1 MPNSLETL
9 RAALAGRYDIQREL
23 GRGGMA
29 TVYLAHDV
37 NHDRPVALKVVL
49 PELAASIGNDR
60 FQREIKLAARLQ
72 HPHILSV
79 YDSGEAA
86 GQLWFTM
93 PFVEGESLR
102 DRLVRETQLP
112 VEEAVRIVREA
123 ALALDYAHRHGV
135 VHRDVK
141 PENILLSDGQALVA
155 DFGIARAVG
164 AEGALTKTGMTVG
177 TPAYMSPEQASG
189 ERTIDGRSD
198 IYALGC
204 VLYELLAGE
213 PPFTGPTAQ
222 AIISRALTET
232 PRPLSAVREA
242 VTPSLQ
248 AAVQKALARTPAD
261 RFSTAAEFAKALGST
276 SGEVAVTGAVTAP
289 TPAVAAPPRRRAKWL
304 IPAAVLVLAGVF
316 VLGYALR
323 RSAGGGGRRIAVLPF
338 ENEGAADDEYFADGV
353 TDEVR
358 SKLAGLPG
366 LQVTARGSA
375 SQYRKT
381 TKTPREIGKEL
392 EVDYLLTGTVRWSK
406 GSGAANRVRVSPEL
420 IQVSTQASRWSE
432 AIDADLSDVFKVQSD
447 IAGKVA
453 SALNLALGAG
463 EQQRLEERPTKNLDA
478 YDAFLKGEQITQ
490 GMAKMEL
497 PLLKQALPEYE
508 RAVTLDSTFAQA
520 WEEIALAECEIN
532 RVNKTE
538 DGVARA
544 KAAAERALRL
554 APDRA
559 TGRLPMGTYLRV
571 LAKDYSGALEQFQAG
586 LKVDPNS
593 AALLTASASAE
604 RSLGRWDQALAHLEQ
619 AEKIDPRSVP
629 TARALTF
636 IYHDTR
642 RYPEA
647 IAAGNRGL
655 DLSPNN
661 LAFVQQLATSW
672 ISQGQLDSAR
682 AVVHRALTTGADTT
696 ALIARFALFQEM
708 MWTLDPALWPRLVT
722 LRPENFSGD
731 RGHWGLK
738 VGGTWKLLG
747 DTVKA
752 RAYGDSALADFQLRL
767 EKFPE
772 EAQLQELLGRAL
784 ALGGH
789 KAEAIAA
796 AEKSLKMRET
806 SLDASTGPYVKFQV
820 ARILIQAGSYD
831 RALDLIEPLLGTPAS
846 DLTPAWLRLDPI
858 FKPLKGNPR
867 FEKLIAGK

>member
-1 MPNSLETL
+1 MPDSLETL
-9 RAALAGRYDIQREL
+9 RAALAGRYEIQREL

-37 NHDRPVALKVVL
+37 HHDRPVALKVVL

-79 YDSGEAA
+79 YDSGEAG

-112 VEEAVRIVREA
+112 IEEAVRIVREA

-135 VHRDVK
+135 VHRDIK

-164 AEGALTKTGMTVG
+164 AEGSLTKTGMTVG

-189 ERTIDGRSD
+189 ERNIDGRAD
-198 IYALGC
+198 IYALGA

-232 PRPLSAVREA
+232 PRPLAAVRPAVSASLQSAV
-242 VTPSLQ
+242 T
-248 AAVQKALARTPAD
+248 KALARTPAD
-261 RFSTAAEFAKALGST
+261 RFPTAAEFARALGAT
-276 SGEVAVTGAVTAP
+276 SGEVAVTAAVTSG
-289 TPAVAAPPRRRAKWL
+289 TPAPSRSGRWARFV
-304 IPAAVLVLAGVF
+304 IPAAVAAFAATFAAGYF
-316 VLGYALR
+316 FR
-323 RSAGGGGRRIAVLPF
+323 HSGGGGAKRIAVLPF
-338 ENEGAADDEYFADGV
+338 ENQGAAEDEYFADGV

-358 SKLAGLPG
+358 SKLAGIPG
-366 LQVTARGSA
+366 LQVTARAST
-375 SQYRKT
+375 SQYRKS
-381 TKTPREIGKEL
+381 TKTPREIGREL

-406 GSGAANRVRVSPEL
+406 GGGSTNRVRVNPEL
-420 IQVSTQASRWSE
+420 IQVSNASEKWSAPFE
-432 AIDADLSDVFKVQSD
+432 AELSDVFQVQAD

-453 SALNLALGAG
+453 SALDLALGAG
-463 EQQRLEERPTKNLDA
+463 EEQRLAERPTKNLDA

-490 GMAKMEL
+490 GMGILEVAQ
-497 PLLKQALPEYE
+497 LKEALVHYQ

-520 WEEIALAECEIN
+520 WAEIALAECEIN
-532 RVNKTE
+532 RTTRTE
-538 DGVARA
+538 EGVARA

-554 APDRA
+554 SPNRA
-559 TGRLPMGTYLRV
+559 VGRLAMGTYLRV
-571 LAKDYSGALEQFQAG
+571 LAKDYSGALAQFQAG
-586 LKVDPNS
+586 LREDPNN
-593 AALLTASASAE
+593 AALLTAAASAE
-604 RSLGRWDQALAHLEQ
+604 RSLGRWDQALEHLEQ
-619 AEKIDPRSVP
+619 AQRIDPRSIP
-629 TARALTF
+629 TARALGY
-636 IYHDTR
+636 ILHDTR
-642 RYPEA
+642 RYQEA
-647 IAAGNRGL
+647 LAAADRGL
-655 DLSPNN
+655 VLSPNN
-661 LAFVQQLATSW
+661 LAIVQQKVSTWLSL
-672 ISQGQLDSAR
+672 GELDSAR
-682 AVVHRALTTGADTT
+682 AVVHQALTTGADTT
-696 ALIARFALFQEM
+696 AVIARFALFQEM
-708 MWTLDPALWPRLVT
+708 MWALDPALWPKLVK
-722 LRPENFSGD
+722 LRPENFNGD

-752 RAYGDSALADFQLRL
+752 RAYGDSALADFQARL

-806 SLDASTGPYVKFQV
+806 SLDASTGPYVRYQV
-820 ARILIQAGSYD
+820 ARIMIQAGNYD
-831 RALDLIEPLLGTPAS
+831 RALDLIEPLLSSPAS
-846 DLTPAWLRLDPI
+846 DLTPAWLRLEPI
-858 FKPLKGNPR
+858 FKPLRGNPR

>member
-9 RAALAGRYDIQREL
+9 RAALAGRYEIQREL

-29 TVYLAHDV
+29 TVYLAHDA

-79 YDSGEAA
+79 YDSGEAS
-86 GQLWFTM
+86 GQLWYTM

-164 AEGALTKTGMTVG
+164 GEGSLTQTGMTVG

-189 ERTIDGRSD
+189 ERGIDGRAD

-213 PPFTGPTAQ
+213 PPFTGPNAQ

-242 VTPSLQ
+242 VSPALQ
-248 AAVQKALARTPAD
+248 AAVTRALARTPAD
-261 RFSTAAEFAKALGST
+261 RFPTAAEFAKALGST
-276 SGEVAVTGAVTAP
+276 SGEVAVTAPVTAS
-289 TPAVAAPPRRRAKWL
+289 TATARPPRSLWAKL
-304 IPAAVLVLAGVF
+304 VIPAAGLAIALAF
-316 VLGYALR
+316 VLGYVLR
-323 RSAGGGGRRIAVLPF
+323 HPGVGSGGRRIAVLPF
-338 ENEGAADDEYFADGV
+338 ENEGAAEDEYFAEGV

-381 TKTPREIGKEL
+381 TKTPRQIGKEL
-392 EVDYLLTGTVRWSK
+392 EVDYLLSGTVRWTK
-406 GSGAANRVRVSPEL
+406 GSGTANRVRVSPEL
-420 IQVSTQASRWSE
+420 IQVSTQASKWSE
-432 AIDADLSDVFKVQSD
+432 AIDADLSDVFKVQSE

-453 SALNLALGAG
+453 SALDLALGAG
-463 EQQRLEERPTKNLDA
+463 AQQHLAERPTGNLDA

-490 GMAKMEL
+490 GMGVLEL
-497 PLLKQALPEYE
+497 PQLKEALPHYE

-520 WEEIALAECEIN
+520 WAEIALAECEIN
-532 RVNKTE
+532 RVNRTE

-559 TGRLPMGTYLRV
+559 TGRLAMGTYLRV
-571 LAKDYSGALEQFQAG
+571 LAKDYEGGLQQFQAG
-586 LKVDPNS
+586 LKADPNS
-593 AALLTASASAE
+593 AALLTASAGAE
-604 RSLGRWDQALAHLEQ
+604 RTLGRWDQALAHLEQ
-619 AEKIDPRSVP
+619 ASKIDPRSIP
-629 TARALTF
+629 TARALMF

-642 RYPEA
+642 RYPES
-647 IAAGNRGL
+647 IAAADKGL
-655 DLSPNN
+655 ALSPNN
-661 LAFVQQLATSW
+661 LAFVQEKVTSW
-672 ISQGQLDSAR
+672 IALGHLDSAR
-682 AVVHRALTTGADTT
+682 ATVHQALTTGADTT

-708 MWTLDPALWPRLVT
+708 MWSLDPELWPKLVR
-722 LRPENFSGD
+722 LRPEHFNGD

-767 EKFPE
+767 EK
-772 EAQLQELLGRAL
+772 
-784 ALGGH
+784 
-789 KAEAIAA
+789 
-796 AEKSLKMRET
+796 
-806 SLDASTGPYVKFQV
+806 
-820 ARILIQAGSYD
+820 
-831 RALDLIEPLLGTPAS
+831 
-846 DLTPAWLRLDPI
+846 
-858 FKPLKGNPR
+858 
-867 FEKLIAGK
+867 